1 MALISEIR
9 TGLATNLATITG
21 LRTTATIPDNPNPP
35 IALISPN
42 TVQFDDVFKRGM
54 QTYSFNI
61 LLIVGRAD
69 ERSAQNSLD
78 AYCASTGS
86 SSIKLAIE
94 SDKSLGG
101 KVFDTRVTEMRNYGQ
116 LSIGEVIYL
125 SAEFSVICY
134 AD

>member
-9 TGLATNLATITG
+9 TGLATNLATVTG

-42 TVQFDDVFKRGM
+42 SVQFDDVFKRGM
-54 QTYSFNI
+54 QTYSFNV

-78 AYCASTGS
+78 AHCASTGS

-94 SDKSLGG
+94 SDRSLGG

>member
-54 QTYSFNI
+54 QTYSFNV